1 MRELNHHEVEEV
13 SGAGLIADAG
23 AALGAGIGKIIDA
36 TKGGGTQATET
47 GGALGNGIGMVVE
60 AGLNILGKIMGGLF
74 GRR

>member
-1 MRELNHHEVEEV
+1 MRELNHHEAEEV

-23 AALGAGIGKIIDA
+23 AGLGSGIGKIIDA
-36 TKGGGTQATET
+36 AKGGGTQATEI
-47 GGALGNGIGMVVE
+47 GGALGNGIGLVVE